1 MSEHQPPASHC
12 ANCGHRLAPWDHYC
26 SQCGQDTAGHPPS
39 LWEFVHEWLL
49 HYVAFE
55 GKLWKSLWALLAR
68 PGFLT
73 QEYLAGRKQR
83 YVLPLRLLLS
93 FGLLFFVALKF
104 SPDLLDQAVQLDE
117 AAQAAGRAASQPAA
131 ARPAAALPPAA
142 ASALQGAL
150 QQAARETASAPA
162 SPVVMNAKDREGL
175 PAWLRGPLERVEK
188 RWAQNREAA
197 TLQFKS
203 TLLALAP
210 YAVLLSLPLFA
221 GLAQAAA
228 AATAVRRALPVRHA
242 LARRLVPDAAVAR
255 AAGIDQRGRPG
266 PLALEQSVPLEGAPA
281 RAWFELALNPVAR
294 CAAGP
299 DALGGAVRVVA
310 GLAGRRRAGALRP
323 PWA

>member
-188 RWAQNREAA
+188 RWSHR
-197 TLQFKS
+197 T
-203 TLLALAP
+203 
-210 YAVLLSLPLFA
+210 
-221 GLAQAAA
+221 
-228 AATAVRRALPVRHA
+228 
-242 LARRLVPDAAVAR
+242 ARRRPCSSRAPCWRWLPTRCCCRCPCSRACSSCCCRNSCTAR
-255 AAGIDQRGRPG
+255 TSCSPCTCTPPG
-266 PLALEQSVPLEGAPA
+266 T
-281 RAWFELALNPVAR
+281 
-294 CAAGP
+294 
-299 DALGGAVRVVA
+299 
-310 GLAGRRRAGALRP
+310 
-323 PWA
+323 

>member
-12 ANCGHRLAPWDHYC
+12 ANCGHRLAPWDHFC

-55 GKLWKSLWALLAR
+55 GKLWKSLWALLAK

-221 GLAQAAA
+221 GLLKLLLPQQLYGAHFLFAMHLHAAWYLMLLLL
-228 AATAVRRALPVRHA
+228 VLLGSINGVA
-242 LARRLVPDAAVAR
+242 LALWLWSNLYPLKALRLVHGLSWPSTLWR
-255 AAGIDQRGRPG
+255 AAL
-266 PLALEQSVPLEGAPA
+266 LALMHWGLLCVLLLGL
-281 RAWFELALNPVAR
+281 LA
-294 CAAGP
+294 
-299 DALGGAVRVVA
+299 
-310 GLAGRRRAGALRP
+310 AGAL
-323 PWA
+323 AL